1 MNLTQ
6 LLAVAGVSIGTA
18 AITSLILQKLSE
30 NNIWCHMDT
39 RLTNVQRDVLK
50 NELIEEIIEVLA
62 DCDSKI
68 DLLRNNLDKLSV
80 AKIE

>member
-30 NNIWCHMDT
+30 DNI
-39 RLTNVQRDVLK
+39 
-50 NELIEEIIEVLA
+50 
-62 DCDSKI
+62 
-68 DLLRNNLDKLSV
+68 
-80 AKIE
+80 